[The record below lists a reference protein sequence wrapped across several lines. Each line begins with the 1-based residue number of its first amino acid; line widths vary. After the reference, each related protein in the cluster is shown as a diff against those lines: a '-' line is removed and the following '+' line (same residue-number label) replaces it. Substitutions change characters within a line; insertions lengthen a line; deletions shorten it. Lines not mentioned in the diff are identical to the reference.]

1 MYTLYGFNGSG
12 SAAVEAALVWAGLP
26 HRIVEAA
33 SWEPGPGFEELKQFN
48 PLGQIPTL
56 VGDDG
61 SVLTE
66 SAAILIHLGLV
77 HPASGLLPSD
87 AAARAQ
93 AIRGLVYIAANCY
106 ATIGIIDF
114 PERWCDKP
122 DDAVRAQMN
131 KGSRTRLHALWDM
144 FADTFPAT
152 PFLGGTEPSALD
164 LLACV
169 VSKWSGSRAHLR
181 DARPAFSE
189 LLTRI
194 EQHPRLKPV
203 FDRHWPPA

>member
-33 SWEPGPGFEELKQFN
+33 SWE
-48 PLGQIPTL
+48 
-56 VGDDG
+56 
-61 SVLTE
+61 
-66 SAAILIHLGLV
+66 
-77 HPASGLLPSD
+77 
-87 AAARAQ
+87 R
-93 AIRGLVYIAANCY
+93 
-106 ATIGIIDF
+106 
-114 PERWCDKP
+114 
-122 DDAVRAQMN
+122 
-131 KGSRTRLHALWDM
+131 SRTRLHALWDM

-203 FDRHWPPA
+203 FDRHWPLP